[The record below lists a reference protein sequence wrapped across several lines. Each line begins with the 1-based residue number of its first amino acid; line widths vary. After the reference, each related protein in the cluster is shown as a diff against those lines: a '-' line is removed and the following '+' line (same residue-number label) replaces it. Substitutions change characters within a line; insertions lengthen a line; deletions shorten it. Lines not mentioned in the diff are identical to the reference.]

1 MTLVEMK
8 QQRATLYNSMKELME
23 KYDGKEMEAL
33 DKEQYANMDK
43 EFDSLTERINNA
55 EKQLQRE
62 RLVGEANDKEERK
75 ADIGNERSL
84 FAKALSGNPSDIAE
98 FKNAAPTLGT
108 DAQAGYLTAPVE
120 FVAQLIDGLSNEM
133 FMRQISHITPTL
145 GEGQSLGFPYIATD
159 PADATWTTEVAAA
172 AEETTIAFGRREFKP
187 NRLAKLIKIS
197 KTLMNHAS
205 MAEGVLTEKIKN
217 TLIAA
222 QESAYMTGDG
232 SGKPLGI
239 FTASASGIPT
249 SRDIVSGTTTA
260 LTFDGLITAQMA
272 VKGQYQN
279 RCSWIFHRDAIRE
292 IRKLKDSDG
301 QYLWQPSLIAG
312 QPDLLL
318 GRPCYMSEYAP
329 NTFAAGKYLGV
340 YGDFDYY
347 WICDT
352 DTMTIQVLNEL
363 YAVNNQNGY
372 LFNYAGDGAPVLA
385 EAFSRITLAS
395 A

>member
-8 QQRATLYNSMKELME
+8 QKRANLYNSMKDLMA

-33 DKEQYANMDK
+33 DKEHYANMDR
-43 EFDSLTERINNA
+43 EFDALTEQIDNA
-55 EKQLQRE
+55 EKQIQRE
-62 RLVGEANDKEERK
+62 RLIGEAQDKIRK
-75 ADIGNERSL
+75 NNTATAECSM
-84 FAKALSGNPSDIAE
+84 FAKALSGNTADIAE
-98 FKNAAPTLGT
+98 YKNAAPTLGA
-108 DAQAGYLTAPVE
+108 DSQAGYLTAPVE
-120 FVAQLIDGLSNEM
+120 FVHQLIDGLSNEM
-133 FMRQISHITPTL
+133 FMRKISHITPTL
-145 GEGQSLGFPYIATD
+145 GEGQSLGFPYITTD

-205 MAEGVLTEKIKN
+205 MAESVLTEKIKN

-222 QESAYMTGDG
+222 QESAYMTGTG
-232 SGKPLGI
+232 TNQPLGI
-239 FTASASGIPT
+239 FTASTSGIPT
-249 SRDIVSGTTTA
+249 TRDVVSGTTTA

-272 VKGQYQN
+272 VKGQYQS
-279 RCSWIFHRDAIRE
+279 RCSWVFHRDAVRE

-329 NTFAAGKYLGV
+329 NTFTAGKYLGV

-352 DTMTIQVLNEL
+352 DTMTIQVLSEL